1 MTTVV
6 FKKVDYTLSGLL
18 ENIELGNIGLPDIQR
33 PFIWKPVKVRDL
45 FDSMYK
51 GFPVG
56 YFLFWSNDNL
66 VTARQIGAAGKQ
78 KVPALLIIDGQQRLT
93 SLYSVIKDRKVLDS
107 DYKEYKIT
115 IAFHPLNQTFEVA
128 DAAIRND
135 DDWIPDITA
144 IWGNEGMYAF
154 VSSFIEKLKAK
165 RAKDGREF
173 TKDEETRTAANIDKL
188 HDLVNYPF
196 TALEISETVDEEQVA
211 DIFVRI
217 NSEGVKLNQADFI
230 LTLMSVFSEEG
241 RFALEKAC
249 RESRRPGS
257 AYYNHFIAPDPDQL
271 LRVAVAVGFHR
282 ARLKA
287 IYNVLRGKDLETG
300 EFSPELRDLQFERLA
315 EAQSRVLNSNHWQEY
330 FDALT
335 AGGYKGK
342 ELISSQTTLIYCYA
356 FYLMGRTQ
364 FGVPKFDMDKLIAR
378 FFWAASLTN
387 RYTGSS
393 ETIMEQDLARLR
405 GLSKAEEFAAA
416 LSRIIDD
423 SLTRDF
429 WAIQLP
435 NTLESSSTRGPGLAA
450 YHAAQI
456 KLGAPV
462 LFSQKAVADL
472 FKQDA
477 KPTKKPLDRH
487 HLFPRAYLERDHG
500 LDLKQINQIANL
512 AYLEYVENIGISDTA
527 PSEYVPNLRDRFKG
541 AGEYERM
548 CELNALPA
556 NWQDMQFDEFL
567 GERRRLMADIIRRG
581 FEAVGGGQ

>member
-6 FKKVDYTLSGLL
+6 FKKVDYTLAGLL
-18 ENIELGNIGLPDIQR
+18 ENIDLGNIGLPDIQR

-45 FDSMYK
+45 FDSMYR

-56 YFLFWSNDNL
+56 YFLFWSNADL
-66 VTARQIGAAGKQ
+66 ATAKQIGAAARQ
-78 KVPALLIIDGQQRLT
+78 KIPQLLIIDGQQRLT

-107 DYKEYKIT
+107 DYREYKIT
-115 IAFHPLNQTFEVA
+115 IAFHPLSERFEVT

-135 DDWIPDITA
+135 DEWIPDISA
-144 IWGNEGMYAF
+144 VWGNEGMYTF
-154 VSSFIEKLKAK
+154 VSGFIERLKAK
-165 RAKDGREF
+165 RAKEGLELS
-173 TKDEETRTAANIDKL
+173 KEEEKRTAANIDKL

-241 RFALEKAC
+241 RLALEKAC

-257 AYYNHFIAPDPDQL
+257 AYYNHFISPDPDQL

-287 IYNVLRGKDLETG
+287 TYNILRGKDLETG
-300 EFSPELRDLQFERLA
+300 EFSPQLRDLQFERLA
-315 EAQSRVLNSNHWQEY
+315 EAQARVLNSNHWQEY

-335 AGGYKGK
+335 ASGYKGR
-342 ELISSQTTLIYCYA
+342 ELISSQNTLVYCYA
-356 FYLMGRTQ
+356 FYLIGRTQ
-364 FGVPKFDMDKLIAR
+364 YSVSKFDMDKLIAR

-387 RYTGSS
+387 RYTGSF

-405 GLSKAEEFAAA
+405 GLKEAEEFTAV

-423 SLTRDF
+423 SLTHDF

-435 NTLESSSTRGPGLAA
+435 NALDSTSTRGPGLAA

-462 LFSQKAVADL
+462 LFSQKTVADL

-477 KPTKKPLDRH
+477 KPLKKPLDKH
-487 HLFPRAYLERDHG
+487 HLFPRAYLEREFG
-500 LDLKQINQIANL
+500 LELRQINQIANL
-512 AYLEYVENIGISDTA
+512 AYLEYVENIGVSDSA
-527 PSEYVPNLRDRFKG
+527 PSEYVPKLRSRFSD
-541 AGEYERM
+541 AEYERM
-548 CELNALPA
+548 CDLNALPLG
-556 NWQDMQFDEFL
+556 WEKMRYDEFL
-567 GERRRLMADIIRRG
+567 VERRKRMADIIRRG
-581 FEAVGGGQ
+581 FEALA